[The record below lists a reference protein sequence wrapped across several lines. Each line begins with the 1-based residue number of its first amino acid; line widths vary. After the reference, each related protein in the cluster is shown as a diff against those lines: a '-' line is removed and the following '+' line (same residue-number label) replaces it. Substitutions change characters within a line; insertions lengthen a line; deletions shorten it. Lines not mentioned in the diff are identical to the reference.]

1 MTVQKALLAADSQ
14 TPTLQSHDVVAG
26 LGLAPRDLLATCLA
40 LFEDSTLQQR
50 LSDRIEAVSRR
61 IGSNPS
67 QAAADTQ
74 ATLSSLQL
82 RMTVW
87 RNAAAHDDV
96 LRLVLWMRLREAF
109 DLPPLTFG
117 TLRSARTAA
126 DDVVVATLRSI
137 QPEGLVEAAKRWT
150 GVGEQREIP
159 DSLDALARQTLAELV
174 SSVMQAD
181 DAASATAREA
191 LLRTMKER
199 VAQLDE
205 ESRTR
210 LLEAINAREFNDDA
224 IRTMLLTGGGL
235 ATFGGAVSVAGF
247 SAYILAA
254 QASAFIPLV
263 SGPALVSFVAVLSNP
278 ITIVLAT
285 VGAGVWA
292 ARSANRKIQ
301 SAIAMRVISLLALT
315 GIAAGDAGLR
325 GMAQAFLRLPGVTS
339 AGTLD
344 GKVLAAYQADWKTI
358 EPAQR
363 NAVSLELRTLQ
374 VMERPIPDSQSTD
387 RWERLLQKG
396 DGAVQDMAAMS
407 VLTLGELAYHI
418 HSLDPAVL
426 AAADFSRVEDL
437 DDPIAFAAFAHS
449 IEALGADSHLGAI
462 SNLKGYVAEQV
473 VAGELVRQGH
483 LVEFPDTSN
492 QAGWDIAVD
501 GVKFQVKNATDL
513 DLLAR
518 HFDKGYDYPILAN
531 SEVAELL
538 SKAADEGHVPA
549 WADRV
554 HFVEG
559 YSQDSVQQ
567 LTDQTLD
574 AGDAMLHPH
583 VPIFAVTLGAIRQ
596 WGRYSSGQVSG
607 SQAVQ
612 TVLVNGAFSASLAVA
627 GNFAGVAIGMLVF
640 GPAGALVL
648 GSALPI
654 VSRTQVGNVRKAA
667 EAVTKG
673 ALYENWQREADESLV
688 TLLGALER
696 QLVSKGVQV
705 KARGASPKPA
715 LLANYLT
722 WRIDEDVRFLREAW
736 LRLKRIEEDQK
747 FKVED
752 AGDRLLVWLSTCTL
766 HPVTYQ
772 NELRRWLE
780 VLARRP
786 TLEQNLV
793 ERKER
798 TVSSLKDFWSG
809 VKQGYKEQMSKKK
822 D

>member
-1 MTVQKALLAADSQ
+1 MTVQKAVPAAPSL

-50 LSDRIEAVSRR
+50 LSERIDALSRKIR
-61 IGSNPS
+61 SDPP
-67 QAAADTQ
+67 QAGTATQ
-74 ATLSSLQL
+74 ATLSSLQQRVTL
-82 RMTVW
+82 W
-87 RNAAAHDDV
+87 RNAAVDDEV

-109 DLPPLTFG
+109 DLSPLTFG

-126 DDVVVATLRSI
+126 DDVVASTLRSI
-137 QPEGLVEAAKRWT
+137 QAGGLEAAKRWA
-150 GVGEQREIP
+150 GLGEQREIP

-174 SSVMQAD
+174 TNVLQAD

-191 LLRTMKER
+191 LLRTMKDR

-205 ESRTR
+205 ESRTQ
-210 LLEAINAREFNDDA
+210 LLKAINAREFNDDA

-235 ATFGGAVSVAGF
+235 ATFGGAVSAAGF

-278 ITIVLAT
+278 ITIALAT
-285 VGAGVWA
+285 VAAGVWA
-292 ARSANRKIQ
+292 TRSANRKIQ

-325 GMAQAFLRLPGVTS
+325 KMARAFHRLPGATS

-344 GKVLAAYQADWKTI
+344 GKVLVAYQADWQCI
-358 EPAQR
+358 EPAQC
-363 NAVSLELRTLQ
+363 NAVSLDLRTLQ
-374 VMERPIPDSQSTD
+374 VMERPIPSGRNPD
-387 RWERLLQKG
+387 RWELLLQKG
-396 DGAVQDMAAMS
+396 DGAVQDMAAMT

-418 HSLDPAVL
+418 HALDPAVL

-449 IEALGADSHLGAI
+449 IEALGADSRLGAI

-483 LVEFPDTSN
+483 VVEFPDTSN

-501 GVKFQVKNATDL
+501 GVKFQVKNAADL
-513 DLLAR
+513 DLLAQ
-518 HFDKGYDYPILAN
+518 HFEKGYDYPVLAN
-531 SEVAELL
+531 SEVADLL
-538 SKAADEGHVPA
+538 AKAAKEDRTPA
-549 WADRV
+549 WADQV

-567 LTDQTLD
+567 LTAPTLD

-612 TVLVNGAFSASLAVA
+612 TVLVNGTVSAGLAVA
-627 GNFAGVAIGMLVF
+627 GNCAGVAIGLLVF

-673 ALYENWQREADESLV
+673 ALYETWQREAEESLA
-688 TLLGALER
+688 TLLGALQR
-696 QLVSKGVQV
+696 KLISKGGQV

-715 LLANYLT
+715 FLADYLA

-736 LRLKRIEEDQK
+736 LRLKRIEDDQQL
-747 FKVED
+747 KVED
-752 AGDRLLVWLSTCTL
+752 AGERLLVWLSTCTL

-772 NELRRWLE
+772 DELRRWLE

-793 ERKER
+793 EKKER
-798 TVSSLKDFWSG
+798 AVASLKDSWQG
-809 VKQGYKEQMSKKK
+809 VKQRYGEQMSKKN